1 MTTPLPD
8 TWASTDLPVLGA
20 AIELC
25 LEAPGQLLRFHELV
39 DRLSLPYETVR
50 AAMLRLD
57 SASPSYLKVV
67 TEWGDDDGL
76 DIVLFGQPAERGL
89 RAVGAWP
96 TPESALDRL
105 IEAMEARAEQ
115 TGSEEERSKA
125 RDVVAWFGNAGRD
138 FMINAIAGVVSGSI
152 VAG

>member
-1 MTTPLPD
+1 
-8 TWASTDLPVLGA
+8 
-20 AIELC
+20 
-25 LEAPGQLLRFHELV
+25 
-39 DRLSLPYETVR
+39 
-50 AAMLRLD
+50 MLRLD
-57 SASPSYLKVV
+57 SASPSFLKVV

-76 DIVLFGQPAERGL
+76 DIVLFSQPTERGL

-105 IEAMEARAEQ
+105 IQAMEARAEQ

-125 RDVVAWFGNAGRD
+125 RDVAAWFGNAGRD